1 MSSETPIPSSEANAA
16 AVADAALDRQRT
28 FRLTLQAM
36 ARPGLIAELDTRE
49 ADARESAPEPMN
61 PAAAALAL
69 TLFDDDTP
77 VWLDGAAATEPVRE
91 FLSFQC
97 GCPIVEDPRQAAFA
111 LAAGGTPSLH
121 DFAVGTDEFPESSTT
136 VILQVERLADGSE
149 VILSGPGIDGAAS
162 IAEPGLPAALWREWA
177 ELSALYPCG
186 VDLILVHGRSLC
198 CLPRTVR
205 VLQEQ
210 SAGNNN
216 RNGD

>member
-1 MSSETPIPSSEANAA
+1 MSNETPISSSAANAA
-16 AVADAALDRQRT
+16 PAIADAVLDRQRT

-36 ARPGLIAELDTRE
+36 ARPGLIAEV
-49 ADARESAPEPMN
+49 DAREAAPEPM
-61 PAAAALAL
+61 AAASAALAL

-77 VWLDGAAATEPVRE
+77 VWLDAAAATEPVRE

-97 GCPIVEDPRQAAFA
+97 GCPIIDDPQQAAFA
-111 LAAGGTPSLH
+111 LAAGDTPSLH

-136 VILQVERLADGSE
+136 VILQVDRLAAGRE
-149 VILSGPGIDGAAS
+149 VILSGPGIDGTAS
-162 IAEPGLPAALWREWA
+162 IADPGLPAALWREWA

-205 VLQEQ
+205 VLKEQ
-210 SAGNNN
+210 SAGNNEQ
-216 RNGD
+216 NGA